1 MLSLSPANGKVFSR
15 VCPSMGGILGP
26 RGGYVVHY
34 MVQGVCSFHRTMH
47 ASQTMHTPETTHIPS
62 EMHACPWNSHC
73 STDHTCPL
81 ITNGGQVGGTHPTG
95 MLSCSFFILSTEGPV
110 NIWTFCPVYT
120 QFLTFHI
127 DLFEILK

>member
-15 VCPSMGGILGP
+15 VCPSMGDILGP
-26 RGGYVVHY
+26 RGCTWSTTWSMGCAFSPGPCLPPR
-34 MVQGVCSFHRTMH
+34 QCTPPRPCMH
-47 ASQTMHTPETTHIPS
+47 A
-62 EMHACPWNSHC
+62 PWNTHWT
-73 STDHTCPL
+73 TDHTCPL
-81 ITNGGQVGGTHPTG
+81 FMNGGQAGDTYPTG

-110 NIWTFCPVYT
+110 NIWTSCPVYT